1 VAFAASNACFTVNY
15 LLYAPMMGFAVGAQT
30 LVGHACG
37 RGDFEGARR
46 AVRQTLHLGLGFALV
61 ASVFVLLCHRPLLAL
76 FAPSDPVLRAEFM
89 STGFLLFLFMGAWML
104 FDSADVI
111 VSGALK
117 GAGDT
122 KFVMGWMFVASFLVW
137 MPVVFLVAAS
147 IGTMPALWATMVFYV
162 LVICTGTLLRWR
174 LGRWQALA
182 LIGQRDG
189 KGDLR

>member
-1 VAFAASNACFTVNY
+1 
-15 LLYAPMMGFAVGAQT
+15 
-30 LVGHACG
+30 
-37 RGDFEGARR
+37 
-46 AVRQTLHLGLGFALV
+46 
-61 ASVFVLLCHRPLLAL
+61 
-76 FAPSDPVLRAEFM
+76 
-89 STGFLLFLFMGAWML
+89 
-104 FDSADVI
+104 
-111 VSGALK
+111 
-117 GAGDT
+117 
-122 KFVMGWMFVASFLVW
+122 MFVASFLVW